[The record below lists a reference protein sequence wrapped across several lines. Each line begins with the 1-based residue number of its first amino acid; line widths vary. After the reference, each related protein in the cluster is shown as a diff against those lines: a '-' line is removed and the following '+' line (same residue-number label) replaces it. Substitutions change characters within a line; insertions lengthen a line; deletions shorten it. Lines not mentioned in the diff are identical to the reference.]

1 MYLPTYIL
9 CIYDLYVCM
18 FVLYGAVGVSRPLRS
33 FSLCLSSLKQPLA
46 PGFWFW
52 VLYMHS
58 TYLLGTYV
66 CMIERSCGSYL
77 RLRGSNQLIYV
88 LVQYGKIK
96 TEYVL
101 Y

>member
-1 MYLPTYIL
+1 M
-9 CIYDLYVCM
+9 YVC
-18 FVLYGAVGVSRPLRS
+18 LYCMAVGVSRPLRS

-58 TYLLGTYV
+58 GTYLLGTYRYL
-66 CMIERSCGSYL
+66 CMYDRKILRISYL